1 MKLHQLTR
9 ASSHRR
15 LSPSAPESG
24 PAGFGEAQPEGDDDC
39 THATTLDGP
48 AARTRT
54 VSTDERLTDKQCG
67 RRIPLIAVEAI
78 IGAGKSTL
86 LETIKNAYSASGEL
100 LVVQEPVETWMNVN
114 AAGEN
119 LLEMYYGD
127 QKRWAFSFQT
137 FAMFSRIEALR
148 QVEATATDAT
158 RAIVIERSWLSDRH
172 CFAAMLKDD
181 GNLSAVE
188 EAMHAQLF
196 RETKWPKID
205 GVVYLDVDVANA
217 QKRVAAR
224 GRSEESEIPTDYQER
239 LSKKHEEW
247 VTKLEGD
254 ANESVGVLRLDAN
267 KIKSAEMNDLWM
279 RDLGCFVT
287 QLEEQKSRER

>member
-1 MKLHQLTR
+1 M
-9 ASSHRR
+9 
-15 LSPSAPESG
+15 
-24 PAGFGEAQPEGDDDC
+24 AQPEGYVEC
-39 THATTLDGP
+39 TSATTLGGS

-54 VSTDERLTDKQCG
+54 VSTDERPTHEERG

-86 LETIKNAYSASGEL
+86 LETIKSTYSDSGEL
-100 LVVQEPVETWMNVN
+100 LVVPEPVDTWMNVN
-114 AAGEN
+114 GAGEN

-127 QKRWAFSFQT
+127 QQRWAFSFQT

-148 QVEATATDAT
+148 RVEATATDAT

-196 RETKWPKID
+196 RETNWPKID

-217 QKRVAAR
+217 QKRVACR

-239 LSKKHEEW
+239 LLKKHEEW
-247 VTKLEGD
+247 VKGLEV
-254 ANESVGVLRLDAN
+254 AAEEQVGVLRLDATKTN
-267 KIKSAEMNDLWM
+267 SAEVKDMWM

-287 QLEEQKSRER
+287 QLQERGSRAS